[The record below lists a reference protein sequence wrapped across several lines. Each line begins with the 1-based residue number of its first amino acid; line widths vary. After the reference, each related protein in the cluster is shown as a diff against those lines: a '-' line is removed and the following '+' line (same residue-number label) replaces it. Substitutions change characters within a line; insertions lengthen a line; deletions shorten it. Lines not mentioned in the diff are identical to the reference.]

1 MTINAILP
9 MIINYLEFR
18 NIICKLIG
26 ESGRNIHILSIQYKD
41 EESGKTIIIGGE
53 RKKLIQFYNCFTLKI
68 LINDGGTLNFKY
80 FRNGSIQITGCKNI
94 KHVELVI
101 LYLVKILNENRDLLK
116 YDKEVIDIKKKQILD
131 KLKVKQLK
139 TIAMEYKIVEI
150 KGVKKDKL
158 IENILTE
165 TSYPDTLD
173 VSSKYDISTIDT
185 FDIKYSNIRI
195 SMINTCYDILY
206 KDGKRFNID
215 RKKLYECLQETDINC
230 YYDNT
235 QHQGVKINYM
245 YNNNDIGVCDCK
257 ENCLSLSK
265 NKRQCK
271 KITILVFNSGKLIIT
286 GANDIKQSKSA
297 YKFINNFI
305 NEKSYMIRQI
315 SVF

>member
-1 MTINAILP
+1 MEVNKEFYKNADKLLENLFSGLSMSGESFDKIKLSKPLSSKVDKKIELKFNKLNIVTMTINAILP

-26 ESGRNIHILSIQYKD
+26 ESDRNIRILSIQYKD
-41 EESGKTIIIGGE
+41 EETGKTIIIGAE

-101 LYLVKILNENRDLLK
+101 LYLVKILNENRELLK

-131 KLKVKQLK
+131 KLKVKELK
-139 TIAMEYKIVEI
+139 NIAMEYKIVEI

-173 VSSKYDISTIDT
+173 VSSKYNISNIDT
-185 FDIKYSNIRI
+185 FNIKYSNIRI

-206 KDGKRFNID
+206 KDGRRFIID
-215 RKKLYECLQETDINC
+215 RKKLYECLQETDIN
-230 YYDNT
+230 
-235 QHQGVKINYM
+235 
-245 YNNNDIGVCDCK
+245 
-257 ENCLSLSK
+257 
-265 NKRQCK
+265 
-271 KITILVFNSGKLIIT
+271 
-286 GANDIKQSKSA
+286 
-297 YKFINNFI
+297 
-305 NEKSYMIRQI
+305 
-315 SVF
+315 